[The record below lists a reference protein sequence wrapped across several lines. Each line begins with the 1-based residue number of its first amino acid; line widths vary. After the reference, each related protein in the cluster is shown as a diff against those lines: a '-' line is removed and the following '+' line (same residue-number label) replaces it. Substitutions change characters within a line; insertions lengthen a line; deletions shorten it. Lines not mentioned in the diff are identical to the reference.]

1 MLRLSFV
8 AFLLFYTSFI
18 ANGWV
23 GGGGQGGFWGV
34 GWGVGDRCPWSLV
47 NGDGVVVGGEVIV
60 GETTLQC

>member
-23 GGGGQGGFWGV
+23 RDGWQEAFWGV
-34 GWGVGDRCPWSLV
+34 GWGMGDRYPWSLV
-47 NGDGVVVGGEVIV
+47 NGDGVVAVGEVIM